1 MSNTSAPFGVC
12 KLVEIFTPLGSC
24 YIDRCTVGAFIMLF
38 FYWQRYKKYIKIRIK
53 LLTYVKTRDIVL
65 LMKEVKQMPMKPK
78 ELIKLLKNNG
88 FQEIGSNGSHRK
100 LYNPQTN
107 KTVIV
112 PYHNKD
118 MKIGTEQ
125 GILKQAGLK

>member
-1 MSNTSAPFGVC
+1 
-12 KLVEIFTPLGSC
+12 
-24 YIDRCTVGAFIMLF
+24 MLF
-38 FYWQRYKKYIKIRIK
+38 FYWQRYKKHIKIRIK
-53 LLTYVKTRDIVL
+53 LLTYVKIRDIIL